1 MLLSQVHK
9 VAANF
14 PIVAG
19 LKVNPMT
26 SSPKAVHWFCI
37 DFSDDGEDGVNEK
50 VLLMIFR
57 LFHPIITTFVRES
70 SECFQLSARFGTPEK
85 AAEFAKLL
93 NSLADRSE

>member
-1 MLLSQVHK
+1 MHK

-37 DFSDDGEDGVNEK
+37 DFSDDGEEPQPDGAHEK